1 MTGYFH
7 RISPWKVG
15 SVFAIIQ
22 TRVMWGGCY
31 WVTILH
37 LLAIPLLSKYDN
49 CIIRFPP
56 GKSLLKPSKAVG
68 RVHCASLVTE
78 MVKNLPEMQE
88 IQVQSLGWKDPL
100 EEGTTTHC
108 SILAWRSPCTE
119 EPGGLQSMVS
129 QRVRHGWAT
138 TKHVDTYFEW
148 LCYYPSRQISVY
160 TNALFNILSI
170 TLVLTSET
178 NSSY

>member
-56 GKSLLKPSKAVG
+56 
-68 RVHCASLVTE
+68 R
-78 MVKNLPEMQE
+78 QE
-88 IQVQSLGWKDPL
+88 SAQTKQSSWQSTLCFSGDWDGQESARNARDTGSVSGL
-100 EEGTTTHC
+100 E
-108 SILAWRSPCTE
+108 RSP
-119 EPGGLQSMVS
+119 GGGHDNPLQYSCLEKPMH
-129 QRVRHGWAT
+129 RGAWWAT
-138 TKHVDTYFEW
+138 VHG
-148 LCYYPSRQISVY
+148 ISKSQTRLSNY
-160 TNALFNILSI
+160 QTCWHILWMI
-170 TLVLTSET
+170 VLLSL
-178 NSSY
+178 